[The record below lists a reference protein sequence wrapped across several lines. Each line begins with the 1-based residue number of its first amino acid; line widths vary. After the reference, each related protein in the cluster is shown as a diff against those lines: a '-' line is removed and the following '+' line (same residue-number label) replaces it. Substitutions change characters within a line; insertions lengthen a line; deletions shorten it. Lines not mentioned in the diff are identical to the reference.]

1 MTGGGGAARDG
12 CEGARDGCAG
22 AGAGDAKGAR
32 DRGKARAHGHGHG
45 HGQHSRGHGHGRVA
59 YVWHNG
65 QQRVSPSAALAGTD
79 LLGLH
84 RDLSGYYRQF
94 GFLDAST
101 TQALAERVIYP
112 HCVGPP
118 AAPPRERPADS
129 GRQRQAQAGT

>member
-1 MTGGGGAARDG
+1 MTGGGGGGGAAREGCDG
-12 CEGARDGCAG
+12 AAREGGEGAGGG
-22 AGAGDAKGAR
+22 AREGKGAR
-32 DRGKARAHGHGHG
+32 EGRGKARAHG
-45 HGQHSRGHGHGRVA
+45 QSRGHGRVA

-118 AAPPRERPADS
+118 AAPPRERQDA
-129 GRQRQAQAGT
+129 GRPRQAGT